1 MDNRV
6 VLQVPMTKELRRSA
20 EEVALDYGFSSLQ
33 ETIRLILNKLAK
45 RELIVS
51 VKEEKPVQLSA
62 KNEKR
67 YAKIIEDIKRGK
79 NVTKTD
85 SVDELFKLLRS

>member
-62 KNEKR
+62 KKRETICKNYRRYQERKERNENR
-67 YAKIIEDIKRGK
+67 FSR
-79 NVTKTD
+79 
-85 SVDELFKLLRS
+85 